1 MICTGIHR
9 RYELKP
15 RRRGAVLIVVLAVFA
30 VTIGLAGVW
39 TRRIVADHRQQRR
52 VDQRTQALWLADA
65 GVRRAAAQVTANSD
79 YQGEEW
85 SIAAEEL
92 DQSYSA
98 VVILRVEPSAE
109 ARDAFRIIAEA
120 RCPGQNARVR
130 TTKTVFYTPPNSE
143 PAP

>member
-1 MICTGIHR
+1 MTCAGIHR

-15 RRRGAVLIVVLAVFA
+15 RRRGAVLIVLLAVFA

-52 VDQRTQALWLADA
+52 AAQRVQASWLAEA
-65 GVRRAAAQVTANSD
+65 GVRRAAAQVIANPD

-92 DQSYSA
+92 GQSYAA
-98 VVILRVEPSAE
+98 VVILRIEPSA
-109 ARDAFRIIAEA
+109 DADASQIVAEA
-120 RCPGQNARVR
+120 RCPEQNARVR
-130 TTKTVFYTPPNSE
+130 ITRTVLYTPPKSE